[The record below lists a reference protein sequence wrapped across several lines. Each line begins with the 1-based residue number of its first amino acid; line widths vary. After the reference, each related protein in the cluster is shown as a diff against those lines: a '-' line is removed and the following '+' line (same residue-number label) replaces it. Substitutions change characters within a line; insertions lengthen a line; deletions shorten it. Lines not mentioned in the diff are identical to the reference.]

1 MLLEDANL
9 NQCFSSKKRIK
20 NNNRNLTT
28 TNKQIKWTDKIEQ
41 SQVPV
46 QLFCVVLNTIIKVI
60 SLAF

>member
-20 NNNRNLTT
+20 NNRNLTT
-28 TNKQIKWTDKIEQ
+28 TNKQIKYTDKIEQ